1 MSQADWLDKDFY
13 KLLGVSKSADSA
25 EVKKAYRKLARELH
39 PDTNPDPKA
48 EERFKAVSEAYDV
61 IGDAEKRKE
70 YDELRALGAS
80 GRFGF
85 PGGGGGAGGGAGG
98 FNPSDLGDLFGRAG
112 QAAGGFQDVFSGL
125 FNRGGG
131 GAGPTTRTRAR
142 RGQDIESEV
151 NISFSE
157 ALDGVTLPLRLA
169 TEGACGTC
177 HGTGARAG
185 TTPRVC
191 PTCEGTGQRAQNLGG
206 FAFAEPCDECLG
218 RGLVVDDPCPT
229 CYGSGRAQS
238 SRTVHARVPAGVK
251 DGQRIKL
258 KGKGGPGEAGGP
270 DGDLYIVVHV
280 DSHPVFA
287 RNGDNLEIT
296 VPVTFDEAALGAN
309 VKVPVLGGGAVTLKL
324 PPGTANGRTFRVR
337 GKGAARRDGSK
348 ADLLVTVKVSV
359 PEETQLNDAARAAL
373 AAYRDATA
381 GHDPRATLMARAGGS

>member
-13 KLLGVSKSADSA
+13 KTLGVSKSADAA
-25 EVKKAYRKLARELH
+25 EIKKAYRKLARELH

-48 EERFKAVSEAYDV
+48 EEKFKAVSEAYDV
-61 IGDAEKRKE
+61 LGSADKRKE
-70 YDELRALGAS
+70 YDELRALGAA
-80 GRFGF
+80 GRFRF
-85 PGGGGGAGGGAGG
+85 PGGGGGGGAGAGGG
-98 FNPSDLGDLFGRAG
+98 FNTGDLGDLFGRAG
-112 QAAGGFQDVFSGL
+112 QAAGGFGDVFSGL

-131 GAGPTTRTRAR
+131 TTRTQGR

-151 NISFSE
+151 NISFTE

-169 TEGACGTC
+169 TEGACGSC

-185 TTPRVC
+185 STPRVC
-191 PTCEGTGQRAQNLGG
+191 PTCEGTGQRSQDLGN

-238 SRTVHARVPAGVK
+238 TRTVNARLPAGVK

-258 KGKGGPGEAGGP
+258 KGKGGPGAAGGP

-280 DSHPVFA
+280 DSHPVFH

-309 VKVPVLGGGAVTLKL
+309 VKVPTLGGGTVTLKL

-337 GKGAARRDGSK
+337 GRGATRRDGSHG
-348 ADLLVTVKVSV
+348 DLLATVRVAV
-359 PEETQLNDAARAAL
+359 PEESLLNDKARQAL
-373 AAYRDATA
+373 ADYREATSA
-381 GHDPRATLMARAGGS
+381 HDPRAQLMAQAGGAR